1 VAAFCSYSPF
11 FEIALVLVRLDHM
24 ASFTFDDL
32 GASDFYLHINQAC
45 CLISVGWAAGLVP
58 SKIST
63 IVLVGT
69 AALHTAGA
77 WGAVILK
84 SGQRRGGPCAGGL
97 RKRAMGPLA
106 SSIG

>member
-1 VAAFCSYSPF
+1 
-11 FEIALVLVRLDHM
+11 M
-24 ASFTFDDL
+24 GSFTFDDL

-45 CLISVGWAAGLVP
+45 CLISVGWAADLVP

-77 WGAVILK
+77 WGAVISK
-84 SGQRRGGPCAGGL
+84 SDRRRVYLCAGGL
-97 RKRAMGPLA
+97 RKRA
-106 SSIG
+106 